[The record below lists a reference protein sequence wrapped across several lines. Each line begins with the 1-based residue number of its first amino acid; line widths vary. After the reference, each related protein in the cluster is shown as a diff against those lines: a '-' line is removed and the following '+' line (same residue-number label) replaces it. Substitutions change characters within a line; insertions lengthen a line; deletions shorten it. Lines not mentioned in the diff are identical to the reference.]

1 MARHQPPFTGIWP
14 AMVTPF
20 DADDRLN
27 LDAAR
32 RLIARFLE
40 QGAGGIY
47 LCGSTGEASLLTIHE
62 RKRLAEFVLGEVAG
76 QIPVIVQ
83 VGHGSPIAALELA
96 RHARE
101 HGADGISSIR
111 PLFFPYSDA
120 QVADYWAG
128 LSRAADLPFY
138 AYVMTDIGGTYG
150 QIAAWVELAQRIPT
164 LAGVKFTNPDPY
176 QLAVMRVVAGA
187 GFNIFAGCDE
197 CYLAGRVSG
206 ADAAIGSSY
215 NFALPLWRKVMTAYE
230 SGDQAG
236 AERLM
241 LRCAELIARM
251 RDGRYLTRLKL
262 VLKRQGLDCGLPRPP
277 LRDAEGISDEETEVI
292 VRLAEVE
299 GMESEQ
305 VGK

>member
-1 MARHQPPFTGIWP
+1 MPRHQPPFTGIWP

-20 DADDRLN
+20 DADDQLN

-32 RLIARFLE
+32 RLIARYLE

-47 LCGSTGEASLLTIHE
+47 LCGSTGEAPLLSIDE
-62 RKRLAEFVLGEVAG
+62 RKRLAEFVISEVAG

-83 VGHGSPIAALELA
+83 VGHGSPTAALELA
-96 RHARE
+96 RHARKC
-101 HGADGISSIR
+101 GADAISSIR
-111 PLFFPYSDA
+111 PLFFPYGDA

-128 LSRAADLPFY
+128 LSREADLPFY

-150 QIAAWVELAQRIPT
+150 QIAAWFEQIRRIPT
-164 LAGVKFTNPDPY
+164 LAGVKFTNPDSY
-176 QLAVMRVVAGA
+176 QLSVLRVVAGP
-187 GFNIFAGCDE
+187 GFNIFSGCDE
-197 CYLAGRVSG
+197 CYLASKVSG

-215 NFALPLWRKVMTAYE
+215 NFALPLWRKVMTTYE
-230 SGDQAG
+230 AGDRAG

-251 RDGRYLTRLKL
+251 RDSRYFTRLKL

-277 LRDAEGISDEETEVI
+277 LCDMAGITDEETDII
-292 VRLAEVE
+292 VRLASVE
-299 GMESEQ
+299 
-305 VGK
+305 